1 MIKFCGWKIVGL
13 DILSVLVLFFTMEI
27 TVLYSQVNV
36 IPAFLVSRFQA
47 YGGFLFRTRSN
58 TQIHNTHA

>member
-13 DILSVLVLFFTMEI
+13 GILSVLVLFFTLEI
-27 TVLYSQVNV
+27 NVLYSQANI

-47 YGGFLFRTRSN
+47 YGGFIFRTCSN
-58 TQIHNTHA
+58 TQIHDTHA